1 MSENNTAT
9 AVATETNNRKR
20 FLPAEMGLN
29 ASGRPHAFHL
39 EGYISKPPYYR
50 AATADKDAYLGFNI
64 GVGSS
69 PDRLMALADGSYD
82 KDKDYGEP
90 NGFIRVN
97 VFGTRAEEL
106 NALCAVGVRVA
117 VAGNIAWR
125 EFTTKEGKP
134 GRELILAAEYVVVM
148 GSRTTEAQLADN
160 IGYAT
165 RVITGKDGVNRS
177 YGYAELVTGEVV
189 SCNPLNVGP
198 TGTEYLSFGIKMN
211 MPAEKVYALS
221 TGTHT
226 QKREYDTRRRVM
238 NVVVF
243 RKSAVAL
250 ANVLRIGAQV
260 VVSGPVEENDYNGNL
275 SYRMQARCCSIMK
288 FPPKTEDGTAPA
300 TGASAAPAAADAA
313 VTVVGVAPPIAVAAA
328 GVAVPV
334 GAAVPAGTAAAVA
347 AEPPMDFST
356 FAPMDDEDDKLPF

>member
-1 MSENNTAT
+1 MSESNTAT
-9 AVATETNNRKR
+9 ATTVAATNTDTNNRKK
-20 FLPAEMGLN
+20 FLPAERGLT

-39 EGYISKPPYYR
+39 EGYISKPPYYC

-69 PDRLMALADGSYD
+69 PGRLMALADSTF
-82 KDKDYGEP
+82 DKDYGEA
-90 NGFIRVN
+90 NGFVRVN
-97 VFGTRAEEL
+97 IFGTRAEEL
-106 NALCAVGVRVA
+106 NDIYAVGVRVA

-134 GRELILAAEYVVVM
+134 GRELIVAAEYAIVM
-148 GSRTTEAQLADN
+148 GGRTTQAQMADN

-165 RVITGKDGVNRS
+165 RVITGKDGVSRS

-238 NVVVF
+238 NIVVF

-250 ANVLRIGAQV
+250 ANVLRLGVQV

-275 SYRMQARCCSIMK
+275 SYRIQARACSIMK
-288 FPPKTEDGTAPA
+288 FPPKTEDGSAPA
-300 TGASAAPAAADAA
+300 TGANAAPNR
-313 VTVVGVAPPIAVAAA
+313 
-328 GVAVPV
+328 
-334 GAAVPAGTAAAVA
+334 TALDPLRRV
-347 AEPPMDFST
+347 FL
-356 FAPMDDEDDKLPF
+356 FANTHATLCI